1 MRSIDCRKWSRGADV
16 RLEDHHLRQIA
27 EAAKKASRKREA
39 FLPPPSPSPPP
50 HAAPAAP
57 KNNKLR

>member
-27 EAAKKASRKREA
+27 EAAKEASRKRKM
-39 FLPPPSPSPPP
+39 FLQPPSPSASS
-50 HAAPAAP
+50 AAS
-57 KNNKLR
+57 KNNGRR